1 MPMNVIIVGGGVAG
15 CYVAQLL
22 RKKGFTPLVL
32 EEHSEIGR
40 PVQCSGLIGRETV
53 DSAKVPFPRHV
64 ILRRIDG
71 ATFYL
76 GENHFTI
83 ERDNAAYVVDRGLLD
98 KHFSQGLC
106 INCGEKVISLENGT
120 QITVTTTKD
129 QYTCDRLLGCD
140 GPFSVVRKE
149 AGFSLNPSF
158 YPAAQYIVRLAPE
171 DDFVHLHVHPPFFF
185 WLIPE
190 TEETM
195 RVGYIGPQPV
205 SHLNRFMERK
215 EIRGK
220 ILERQAGLIP
230 LGYGEIVRKRIAL
243 IGDSACQV
251 KPLTGG
257 GIYYSMKASEM
268 AAQCLEDLRDY
279 EKAWKKNFGTEI
291 KICLRIRKIYETM
304 SRKNLTRVFNVFRE
318 NTSIIETVADFERH
332 SSIIKEFATNP
343 IMFRLVGSAV
353 RELLR

>member
-1 MPMNVIIVGGGVAG
+1 MNVIIVGGGVAG
-15 CYVAQLL
+15 CYIGQLL
-22 RKKGFTPLVL
+22 KKGGLAPLLL

-40 PVQCSGLIGRETV
+40 PVQCAGLIGRETV
-53 DSAKVPFPRHV
+53 DNARIPFPRHV

-76 GENHFTI
+76 GDDHFTI
-83 ERDNAAYVVDRGLLD
+83 ERDKAAYVVDRALLD
-98 KHFSQGLC
+98 KHFSQGLS
-106 INCGEKVISLENGT
+106 INCREKVISCESGT
-120 QITVTTTKD
+120 PITVTTTED
-129 QYTCDRLLGCD
+129 QYTCDILLGCD

-149 AGFSLNPSF
+149 VGFSLNPSF
-158 YPAAQYIVRLAPE
+158 YPAAQYIVQLAPE

-195 RVGYIGPQPV
+195 RIGYIGPQPV

-215 EIRGK
+215 EIKGD

-230 LGYGEIVRKRIAL
+230 LGYGKIARKKIAL
-243 IGDSACQV
+243 IGDAACQI

-268 AAQCLEDLRDY
+268 AAQSLEDLNDY
-279 EKAWKKNFGTEI
+279 ERAWKKNFGTEI
-291 KICLRIRKIYETM
+291 RTGLRIRRIYETM
-304 SRKNLTRVFNVFRE
+304 SRKNLTRVFNIFKE

-343 IMFRLVGSAV
+343 VMFKLIGSAV